1 MSLKID
7 RVQLEIIVQQDSAR
21 QQMVELEKQMRNA
34 SRELSK
40 LKKQFGENSEQYK
53 AQAAVVRNLKQQYDD
68 LFNEI
73 GIGHLSLKELT
84 NRQRELNTIL
94 RNIDPSL
101 PEWKQYNQ
109 QLKEVNARIKELKG
123 TATET
128 GLSLGKLADGF
139 NRYAAIGASALATLT
154 GMTLTMRKCVDE
166 YAQME
171 EAESQVIKYTGM
183 TAEEVKQLNEEFK
196 AMDTRTPRE
205 ELNRLAGEAGKLG
218 ITGVQE
224 VREFVE
230 AANQINVALGE
241 DLGEEAVNQI
251 GKLSQMFGDESRSLK
266 DNMLA
271 IGSAVNQVAQ
281 STSASEPYLVQFT
294 ARMGGVGKQA
304 KMSVTDIMGFASAL
318 DQNMLRSEMASTAL
332 SGLIMRIYQEP
343 AKYAKL
349 AGMDVEQFTQ
359 LVETDVNEA
368 VMLFLSALNKM
379 GGMAQMAP
387 VLKEMQLS
395 GAEAASVISTLAGNV
410 DLVRKEQENANKA
423 FTEGTSIT
431 NEYAVQNNTVQAR
444 LEKLQND
451 FKDVRVE
458 LGERLLPVMRYMIS
472 TGSLTVKGLM
482 AIINA
487 VSEYKGILIT
497 LVAGIGS
504 YVAAAKLATLWR
516 KREVVAIAAYNAGAK
531 LQIALDMANRSSKL
545 LWAAATA
552 TLTGNLQRATR
563 AMRGLNLI
571 FKASPWGAV
580 ISLVTT
586 LGVGLYQLLG
596 HTDKVTE
603 SFQKMNEELGQEQ
616 TALNHLFTSLQ
627 EAGDGTERR
636 RQLIEEINQ
645 RYGTYLPN
653 LLTEKSSLDEIKTA
667 YDRINTAMTQQIALK
682 HRNEAINTATEEA
695 ASGQMDTLESL
706 RQSVA
711 DKTGD
716 EKVAA
721 RFIQDLRE
729 MANAATQTGTDYRK
743 SVANAMAALENL
755 YLGGKKLTGGM
766 KSDIQDFM
774 NNVYQLELTIDD
786 INEKYEGWMPK
797 QEQTNIL
804 PEVIVTA
811 TKQPRGGGGTGDGE
825 DALAAAE
832 SELTRQLELAKTKAK
847 EQLYIET
854 KKGQDL
860 EAAQETYQQA
870 LLQADIKYL
879 SDRMLL
885 WNKNGKDTTEL
896 LGQWYDKMISEANRL
911 YEKQKSEEEKA
922 RQTQFDQLD
931 ADEEKDKRAAKQDF
945 INGDLKDE
953 QDYRNRLLE
962 IERHYLIKRRDMLEE
977 YQMDTSEV
985 DDQLLNLDVSQKQ
998 GSDRQAERDRQT
1010 ARQEGMNAFRNAS
1023 SYDERINIA
1032 KQMYEQDL
1040 TNFAEFEEM
1049 KTEAA
1054 ELEEEKR
1061 KEIRQKAYDT
1071 MMSAFSAAS
1080 QLMSALQDAELSS
1093 VQRKYDKE
1101 IAAARKAGKDTTKLE
1116 EEKEAAMN
1124 AVKKKY
1130 ADKQFAVNVLQVT
1143 ATTAV
1148 AAMNAYNSLAGIPIV
1163 GPALAAVAMAAA
1175 LAAGAAQIAVAKQQR
1190 DEAKGL
1196 KSGGYSADYVEGY
1209 TQRGNPDETAGV
1221 IPVHKN
1227 EFVANHEAV
1236 ANPAVKQFL
1245 DVFDVA
1251 QKRGTI
1257 RMLNTTQILE
1267 QIRTRGGRYSG
1278 GYSAENAGASRSSAS
1293 PLPGFTAEQRS
1304 QVVLL
1309 LEENNRLLTVLTQ
1322 KELVVDP
1329 RKVRD
1334 SINHIN
1340 RLEQNVSR

>member
-73 GIGHLSLKELT
+73 GIGHLSLKELA
-84 NRQRELNTIL
+84 NRQRELNAIL

-343 AKYAKL
+343 AKYARL

-368 VMLFLSALNKM
+368 VMSFLSALNKM

-451 FKDVRVE
+451 FKNVRVE

-482 AIINA
+482 A
-487 VSEYKGILIT
+487 VTEFLMEYKSVILT
-497 LVAGIGS
+497 V
-504 YVAAAKLATLWR
+504 TT
-516 KREVVAIAAYNAGAK
+516 AIAAYTLVVKSHTLAVKAMELGTK
-531 LQIALDMANRSSKL
+531 
-545 LWAAATA
+545 AATV
-552 TLTGNLQRATR
+552 ATR
-563 AMRGLNLI
+563 VFNTVT
-571 FKASPWGAV
+571 KASPWGLV
-580 ISLVTT
+580 ISGITAV
-586 LGVGLYQLLG
+586 VSYFAFFREE
-596 HTDKVTE
+596 TDKTT
-603 SFQKMNEELGQEQ
+603 SSQKAFNEELERTNEAMNRIAKVKVSAENIQF
-616 TALNHLFTSLQ
+616 LNPKQQQQLKADAQREIDELDNIISQGMIANKQWYEAERKSLLQQAGDNEILQKSYLRGLEHDLQ
-627 EAGDGTERR
+627 ERMEVIAGY
-636 RQLIEEINQ
+636 IEEK
-645 RYGTYLPN
+645 
-653 LLTEKSSLDEIKTA
+653 EKL
-667 YDRINTAMTQQIALK
+667 QQIVNAIPDAPTNTTTGTTVPVGGTDDTIKALEDRFK
-682 HRNEAINTATEEA
+682 
-695 ASGQMDTLESL
+695 LEL
-706 RQSVA
+706 QA
-711 DKTGD
+711 
-716 EKVAA
+716 
-721 RFIQDLRE
+721 QQ
-729 MANAATQTGTDYRK
+729 NAAKEKKLQQIQEGEDSAEIERAYNDALFK
-743 SVANAMAALENL
+743 AEMEFLQKKKAALQA
-755 YLGGKKLTGGM
+755 Y
-766 KSDIQDFM
+766 
-774 NNVYQLELTIDD
+774 
-786 INEKYEGWMPK
+786 
-797 QEQTNIL
+797 
-804 PEVIVTA
+804 
-811 TKQPRGGGGTGDGE
+811 
-825 DALAAAE
+825 
-832 SELTRQLELAKTKAK
+832 
-847 EQLYIET
+847 
-854 KKGQDL
+854 GQDTS
-860 EAAQETYQQA
+860 EIQ
-870 LLQADIKYL
+870 
-879 SDRMLL
+879 
-885 WNKNGKDTTEL
+885 
-896 LGQWYDKMISEANRL
+896 GQIYDKMIEEANRL
-911 YEKQKSEEEKA
+911 QEAQQAEAQANRQAQLAAVEEDAYEQ
-922 RQTQFDQLD
+922 R
-931 ADEEKDKRAAKQDF
+931 RAAKQAF

-953 QDYRNRLLE
+953 KAYRDRLLE
-962 IERHYLIKRRDMLEE
+962 IERDYLQARKALLASFGE
-977 YQMDTSEV
+977 DTSEV

-998 GSDRQAERDRQT
+998 GEDRQAARDKQI
-1010 ARQEGMNAFRNAS
+1010 ARDEGFQKIHDTDKFSEKFA
-1023 SYDERINIA
+1023 IL
-1032 KQMYEQDL
+1032 KQMYDDDL
-1040 TNFAEFEEM
+1040 IDYEEYEEN
-1049 KTEAA
+1049 KTALA
-1054 ELEEEKR
+1054 ELQAERR
-1061 KEIRQKAYDT
+1061 KEIAIKSMNTIGQA
-1071 MMSAFSAAS
+1071 AGAAS
-1080 QLMSALQDAELSS
+1080 QLIGALQDAELSR

-1130 ADKQFAVNVLQVT
+1130 ADKQFAANVLQVT
-1143 ATTAV
+1143 ASTAV
-1148 AAMNAYNSLAGIPIV
+1148 AAMNAYSAMASIPIV
-1163 GPALAAVAMAAA
+1163 GPALGAIAAA
-1175 LAAGAAQIAVAKQQR
+1175 AAIAAGAAQIAVAKQQR

-1196 KSGGYSADYVEGY
+1196 KSGGYSRDYIEGY
-1209 TQRGNPDETAGV
+1209 TTRGNPDETAGV

-1236 ANPAVKQFL
+1236 ANPDVKQFL

-1278 GYSAENAGASRSSAS
+1278 GYTAENAGASRSSAS

-1340 RLEQNVSR
+1340 QLEKNVSR

>member
-73 GIGHLSLKELT
+73 GIGHLSLKELA
-84 NRQRELNTIL
+84 NRQRELNAIL

-266 DNMLA
+266 ENMLA

-368 VMLFLSALNKM
+368 VMSFLSSLNKM

-451 FKDVRVE
+451 FKNVRVE

-482 AIINA
+482 A
-487 VSEYKGILIT
+487 VTEFLMEYKSVILT
-497 LVAGIGS
+497 V
-504 YVAAAKLATLWR
+504 TT
-516 KREVVAIAAYNAGAK
+516 AIAAYTLVVKSHTLAVKAMELGTK
-531 LQIALDMANRSSKL
+531 
-545 LWAAATA
+545 AATV
-552 TLTGNLQRATR
+552 ATR
-563 AMRGLNLI
+563 VFNTVT
-571 FKASPWGAV
+571 KASPWGLV
-580 ISLVTT
+580 ISGITAV
-586 LGVGLYQLLG
+586 VSYFAFFREE
-596 HTDKVTE
+596 TDKTT
-603 SFQKMNEELGQEQ
+603 SSQKAFNEELERTNEAMNRIAKVKVSAENIQF
-616 TALNHLFTSLQ
+616 LNPKQQQQLKADAQREIDELDNIISQGMIANKQWYEAERKSLLQQAGDNEILQKSYLRGLEHDLQ
-627 EAGDGTERR
+627 ERMEVIAGY
-636 RQLIEEINQ
+636 IEEK
-645 RYGTYLPN
+645 
-653 LLTEKSSLDEIKTA
+653 EKL
-667 YDRINTAMTQQIALK
+667 QQIVNAIPDAPTNTTTGTTVPVGGTDDTIKALEDRFK
-682 HRNEAINTATEEA
+682 
-695 ASGQMDTLESL
+695 LEL
-706 RQSVA
+706 QA
-711 DKTGD
+711 
-716 EKVAA
+716 
-721 RFIQDLRE
+721 QQ
-729 MANAATQTGTDYRK
+729 NAAKEKKLQQIQEGEDSAEIERAYNDALFK
-743 SVANAMAALENL
+743 AEMEFLQKKKAALQA
-755 YLGGKKLTGGM
+755 Y
-766 KSDIQDFM
+766 
-774 NNVYQLELTIDD
+774 
-786 INEKYEGWMPK
+786 
-797 QEQTNIL
+797 
-804 PEVIVTA
+804 
-811 TKQPRGGGGTGDGE
+811 
-825 DALAAAE
+825 
-832 SELTRQLELAKTKAK
+832 
-847 EQLYIET
+847 
-854 KKGQDL
+854 GQDTS
-860 EAAQETYQQA
+860 EIQ
-870 LLQADIKYL
+870 
-879 SDRMLL
+879 
-885 WNKNGKDTTEL
+885 
-896 LGQWYDKMISEANRL
+896 GQIYDKMIEEANRL
-911 YEKQKSEEEKA
+911 QEAQQAEAQANRQAQLAAVEEDAYEQ
-922 RQTQFDQLD
+922 R
-931 ADEEKDKRAAKQDF
+931 RAAKQAF

-953 QDYRNRLLE
+953 KAYRDRLLE
-962 IERHYLIKRRDMLEE
+962 IERDYLQARKALLASFGE
-977 YQMDTSEV
+977 DTSEV

-998 GSDRQAERDRQT
+998 GEDRQAARDKQI
-1010 ARQEGMNAFRNAS
+1010 ARDEGFQKIHDTDKFSEKFA
-1023 SYDERINIA
+1023 IL
-1032 KQMYEQDL
+1032 KQMYDDDL
-1040 TNFAEFEEM
+1040 IDYEEYEEN
-1049 KTEAA
+1049 KTALA
-1054 ELEEEKR
+1054 ELQAERR
-1061 KEIRQKAYDT
+1061 KEIAIKSMNTIGQA
-1071 MMSAFSAAS
+1071 AGAAS
-1080 QLMSALQDAELSS
+1080 QLIGALQDAELSR

-1130 ADKQFAVNVLQVT
+1130 ADKQFAANVLQVT
-1143 ATTAV
+1143 ASTAV
-1148 AAMNAYNSLAGIPIV
+1148 AAMNAYSAMASIPIV
-1163 GPALAAVAMAAA
+1163 GPALGAIAAA
-1175 LAAGAAQIAVAKQQR
+1175 AAIAAGAAQIAVAKQQR

-1196 KSGGYSADYVEGY
+1196 KSGGYSRDYIEGY
-1209 TQRGNPDETAGV
+1209 TTRGNPDETAGV

-1236 ANPAVKQFL
+1236 ANPDVKQFL

-1278 GYSAENAGASRSSAS
+1278 GYTAENAGASRSSAS

-1340 RLEQNVSR
+1340 QLEKNVSR

>member
-1 MSLKID
+1 MAVSIKDFRMAIRID
-7 RVQLEIIVQQDSAR
+7 NSEAKAKFDETKRQLADVAA
-21 QQMVELEKQMRNA
+21 QMKKLE
-34 SRELSK
+34 EEGSK
-40 LKKQFGENSEQYK
+40 NSKSYKELKKQHDALNT
-53 AQAAVVRNLKQQYDD
+53 
-68 LFNEI
+68 
-73 GIGHLSLKELT
+73 SLY
-84 NRQRELNTIL
+84 RQRLEAGRTALTYNELRQGASQL
-94 RNIDPSL
+94 RRAMNSVKPGTA
-101 PEWKQYNQ
+101 EWKQLREELRLTQ
-109 QLKEVNARIKELKG
+109 QRMKELSG

-368 VMLFLSALNKM
+368 VMSFLSALNKM

-451 FKDVRVE
+451 FKNVRVE

-472 TGSLTVKGLM
+472 TGSLTVKG
-482 AIINA
+482 IKA
-487 VSEYKGILIT
+487 VASVFTEYKATIIT
-497 LVAGIGS
+497 VTSLLLA
-504 YVAAAKLATLWR
+504 YVAAQKAEVAWSKIVELWNGR
-516 KREVVAIAAYNAGAK
+516 VVTSF
-531 LQIALDMANRSSKL
+531 NR
-545 LWAAATA
+545 LWAAIRNNPWALMASLAATFIA
-552 TLTGNLQRATR
+552 YMRDMNPVLSEAEQRQRMLNQVMGEAETSIRAEQQNMQILLKTARDKTLSDNERLKAIQALNSISPEYLGNLN
-563 AMRGLNLI
+563 MEN
-571 FKASPWGAV
+571 
-580 ISLVTT
+580 
-586 LGVGLYQLLG
+586 
-596 HTDKVTE
+596 
-603 SFQKMNEELGQEQ
+603 
-616 TALNHLFTSLQ
+616 
-627 EAGDGTERR
+627 
-636 RQLIEEINQ
+636 
-645 RYGTYLPN
+645 
-653 LLTEKSSLDEIKTA
+653 
-667 YDRINTAMTQQIALK
+667 INTSTADA
-682 HRNEAINTATEEA
+682 AIKRYTA
-695 ASGQMDTLESL
+695 SIL
-706 RQSVA
+706 
-711 DKTGD
+711 
-716 EKVAA
+716 
-721 RFIQDLRE
+721 
-729 MANAATQTGTDYRK
+729 ANAKAK
-743 SVANAMAALENL
+743 SINA
-755 YLGGKKLTGGM
+755 KL
-766 KSDIQDFM
+766 D
-774 NNVYQLELTIDD
+774 
-786 INEKYEGWMPK
+786 
-797 QEQTNIL
+797 
-804 PEVIVTA
+804 
-811 TKQPRGGGGTGDGE
+811 
-825 DALAAAE
+825 
-832 SELTRQLELAKTKAK
+832 ELAKQREDLQQNPQQLSKWYDPLTTGLAKMGSDMERVGNAMQTLFMKGDLSGWNEQTDMERNYATNSLDAWGERYTAKMKQFIEDEKALK
-847 EQLYIET
+847 EELEKVVKETVSISPPSSLQGTTSEPDSSRLSGSEADDSQYKTQLAQMEQQYREQQNLLKKSYIDQQLTQEEYGQQSYALESAHLEARKALMEQFGQGTTGIQGQIYDRLIAEANKRHAEQLAQQKAEQDAQ
-854 KKGQDL
+854 KKAEEDAAKRKMKQDDADRT
-860 EAAQETYQQA
+860 EGFRQIKSATDIDQQ
-870 LLQADIKYL
+870 LSILQAMY
-879 SDRMLL
+879 DRDLI
-885 WNKNGKDTTEL
+885 N
-896 LGQWYDKMISEANRL
+896 
-911 YEKQKSEEEKA
+911 YEQYE
-922 RQTQFDQLD
+922 QM
-931 ADEEKDKRAAKQDF
+931 
-945 INGDLKDE
+945 KDE
-953 QDYRNRLLE
+953 LAEEHEQ
-962 IERHYLIKRRDMLEE
+962 RR
-977 YQMDTSEV
+977 SE
-985 DDQLLNLDVSQKQ
+985 L
-998 GSDRQAERDRQT
+998 RQRAVAMIGQ
-1010 ARQEGMNAFRNAS
+1010 
-1023 SYDERINIA
+1023 
-1032 KQMYEQDL
+1032 
-1040 TNFAEFEEM
+1040 
-1049 KTEAA
+1049 AA
-1054 ELEEEKR
+1054 G
-1061 KEIRQKAYDT
+1061 
-1071 MMSAFSAAS
+1071 AAS
-1080 QLMSALQDAELSS
+1080 QLFSALQ
-1093 VQRKYDKE
+1093 QRETSQIEARYDKQIKE
-1101 IAAARKAGKDTTKLE
+1101 ARKAGKDTTKLE
-1116 EEKEAAMN
+1116 EEKEAALN

-1130 ADKQFAVNVLQVT
+1130 ADKQFAMTVLQIT
-1143 ATTAV
+1143 ADTAAAIMRSFSDLGPILGSVYAAIV
-1148 AAMNAYNSLAGIPIV
+1148 AAQ
-1163 GPALAAVAMAAA
+1163 
-1175 LAAGAAQIAVAKQQR
+1175 GAAQIAVAKQQR

-1196 KSGGYSADYVEGY
+1196 KSGGYSRDYIEGY
-1209 TQRGNPDETAGV
+1209 TTRGNPNDTAGV

-1236 ANPAVKQFL
+1236 ANPDVKQFL

-1278 GYSAENAGASRSSAS
+1278 GYTAENAGASRSSAS

-1309 LEENNRLLTVLTQ
+1309 LEENNRLLTVLAQ

-1340 RLEQNVSR
+1340 QLEKNVSR

>member
-1 MSLKID
+1 MAVSIKDFRMAIRID
-7 RVQLEIIVQQDSAR
+7 NSEAKAKFDETKRQLADVAA
-21 QQMVELEKQMRNA
+21 QMKKLE
-34 SRELSK
+34 EEGSK
-40 LKKQFGENSEQYK
+40 NSKAYKELKKQHDALNT
-53 AQAAVVRNLKQQYDD
+53 
-68 LFNEI
+68 
-73 GIGHLSLKELT
+73 SLY
-84 NRQRELNTIL
+84 RQRLEAGRTALTYNELRQGASQL
-94 RNIDPSL
+94 RRAMNNVKPGTA
-101 PEWKQYNQ
+101 EWKQLREELRLTQ
-109 QLKEVNARIKELKG
+109 QRMKELSG

-266 DNMLA
+266 ENMLA

-368 VMLFLSALNKM
+368 VMSFLSSLNKM

-410 DLVRKEQENANKA
+410 DLVRKEQENANVA

-451 FKDVRVE
+451 FKNVRVE

-482 AIINA
+482 A
-487 VSEYKGILIT
+487 VTEFLMDYKSVILT
-497 LVAGIGS
+497 V
-504 YVAAAKLATLWR
+504 TT
-516 KREVVAIAAYNAGAK
+516 AIAAYTLVVKSHTLAVKAMELGTK
-531 LQIALDMANRSSKL
+531 
-545 LWAAATA
+545 AATV
-552 TLTGNLQRATR
+552 ATR
-563 AMRGLNLI
+563 VFNTVT
-571 FKASPWGAV
+571 KASPWGLLVAGASAA
-580 ISLVTT
+580 IS
-586 LGVGLYQLLG
+586 YLLLFRDE
-596 HTDKVTE
+596 TDKTT
-603 SFQKMNEELGQEQ
+603 SSQKAFNEELERTNEAMNRIAKVKVSAENIQF
-616 TALNHLFTSLQ
+616 LNPKQQQQLKADAQREIDELDNIISQGMIANKQWYEAERKSLLQQAGDNEILQKSYLRGLEHDLQ
-627 EAGDGTERR
+627 ERMEVIAGY
-636 RQLIEEINQ
+636 IEEK
-645 RYGTYLPN
+645 
-653 LLTEKSSLDEIKTA
+653 EKL
-667 YDRINTAMTQQIALK
+667 QQIV
-682 HRNEAINTATEEA
+682 NAIPDTPTNTT
-695 ASGQMDTLESL
+695 
-706 RQSVA
+706 
-711 DKTGD
+711 
-716 EKVAA
+716 
-721 RFIQDLRE
+721 
-729 MANAATQTGTDYRK
+729 TGTT
-743 SVANAMAALENL
+743 V
-755 YLGGKKLTGGM
+755 
-766 KSDIQDFM
+766 
-774 NNVYQLELTIDD
+774 
-786 INEKYEGWMPK
+786 P
-797 QEQTNIL
+797 
-804 PEVIVTA
+804 
-811 TKQPRGGGGTGDGE
+811 GGGTDDTIKALEDRFKLELQAQQNAAKEKKLQQIQEGE
-825 DALAAAE
+825 DSAEIERAYNDALFKAEMEFLQKKKAA
-832 SELTRQLELAKTKAK
+832 
-847 EQLYIET
+847 
-854 KKGQDL
+854 
-860 EAAQETYQQA
+860 
-870 LLQADIKYL
+870 LQAY
-879 SDRMLL
+879 
-885 WNKNGKDTTEL
+885 GQDTTEIQ
-896 LGQWYDKMISEANRL
+896 GQIYDKMIDEANRL
-911 YEKQKSEEEKA
+911 YEAGQA
-922 RQTQFDQLD
+922 QDTANRQAAFDAVD
-931 ADEEKDKRAAKQDF
+931 ADAEAQRRAAKQAF
-945 INGDLKDE
+945 INGELQDE
-953 QDYRNRLLE
+953 QAYRNRLLE
-962 IERHYLIKRRDMLEE
+962 IERDYLQARKALLASFGE
-977 YQMDTSEV
+977 DTSEV

-998 GSDRQAERDRQT
+998 GSDRQAARDKRTQREEGLSQIRKST
-1010 ARQEGMNAFRNAS
+1010 DADEQNAIAQRLYEEDLINFEEYQELKTKITEEQEQRRQEIAQAAMNT
-1023 SYDERINIA
+1023 IG
-1032 KQMYEQDL
+1032 Q
-1040 TNFAEFEEM
+1040 
-1049 KTEAA
+1049 AA
-1054 ELEEEKR
+1054 G
-1061 KEIRQKAYDT
+1061 
-1071 MMSAFSAAS
+1071 AAS
-1080 QLMSALQDAELSS
+1080 QLIGALQDAELSR

-1130 ADKQFAVNVLQVT
+1130 ADKQFAANVLQVT
-1143 ATTAV
+1143 ASTAV
-1148 AAMNAYNSLAGIPIV
+1148 AAMNAYSAMASIPIV
-1163 GPALAAVAMAAA
+1163 GPALGAIAAA
-1175 LAAGAAQIAVAKQQR
+1175 AAIAAGAAQIAVAKQQR

-1196 KSGGYSADYVEGY
+1196 KSGGYSRDYIEGY
-1209 TQRGNPDETAGV
+1209 TTRGNPDETAGV

-1245 DVFDVA
+1245 DVFDMA

-1278 GYSAENAGASRSSAS
+1278 GYTAENVGASRSSAS

-1340 RLEQNVSR
+1340 QLEKNVSR